1 VSANEALEEILREIK
16 QRRLKPKQIIEN
28 YGEETLKQIIIHLN
42 RHYRCTV
49 TDIVAYLN
57 LTSIAY
63 FRELLRKLGIQL
75 EKTWGYYTKPL
86 PHSKTQQLLRKAKT
100 DQKIQQ
106 TIQYIKQHNKPPP
119 WFHKLSEEQKT
130 ATILWLNH
138 REKQSLR
145 KIGKILREHP
155 TKLSLLLKKHGTQPK
170 KPYRKPIINPQDKAY
185 LVGLRTGD
193 LTVRMNG
200 GSLVAQVGTT
210 HYTAWH
216 QIFQKLFTKY
226 TSTFYEVPR
235 YRPNKKPPYEWTI
248 IATLH
253 PQDKWILN
261 QPKDKVPE
269 WVKQSK
275 ELFLAYLAGY
285 TDSEGTWYP
294 LVHYGRKR
302 KKGDRRKYYYITFSA
317 ANNDKQLL
325 EDIKKAMEE
334 LLSIHGYITIAHK
347 EGETGRL
354 SKKPGYKLV
363 TTGKNAVKL
372 AKLLLPYLKHPDRAE
387 RAKLAVKHGSRYLTQ
402 EQLQEWRNRRQKEKQ
417 QVKKDI
423 ELARKI
429 YQQKHKNPKQQ
440 NQHQHLFLTLIIL
453 ITMFHVSR

>member
-1 VSANEALEEILREIK
+1 MRTNERLEEILREIK
-16 QRRLKPKQIIEN
+16 RRRLKPKQIIQQ
-28 YGEETLKQIIIHLN
+28 YGQETLKQIITYLN
-42 RHYRCTV
+42 KHYGFTV

-57 LTSIAY
+57 LTGIAY
-63 FRELLRKLGIQL
+63 FRELLQKLGIQL

-86 PHSKTQQLLRKAKT
+86 PHNKTEELLRKAKI
-100 DQKIQQ
+100 DQKIRQ

-119 WFHKLSEEQKT
+119 WYNQLSEEEKA

-138 REKQSLR
+138 QEKQSLR
-145 KIGKILREHP
+145 KIGKILGQHP
-155 TKLSLLLKKHGTQPK
+155 TKLSLLIKKHGAQPR
-170 KPYRKPIINPQDKAY
+170 KPYRKPITNPHDQAY

-193 LTVRMNG
+193 LTARMCK

-216 QIFQKLFTKY
+216 QLFQKLFTKY
-226 TSTFYEVPR
+226 TSTIHEVPR
-235 YRPNKKPPYEWTI
+235 YNPGKKPPYEWTI

-294 LVHYGRKR
+294 RLQYVKKAGRKR
-302 KKGDRRKYYYITFSA
+302 KYYYVAYAVAS
-317 ANNDKQLL
+317 NDKRLL
-325 EDIKKAMEE
+325 EDVRETMEK
-334 LLSIHGYITIAHK
+334 LLSVHGYIAVAHK
-347 EGETGRL
+347 EGETRRY

-363 TTGKNAVKL
+363 AIGRNAIKL
-372 AKLLLPYLKHPDRAE
+372 AKLLLPHLKHPDRIR
-387 RAKLAVKHGSRYLTQ
+387 RAKLAIKHGSKHLT
-402 EQLQEWRNRRQKEKQ
+402 EKQLQEWRKQRQKEKQ
-417 QVKKDI
+417 QTQKDI
-423 ELARKI
+423 EQARKT
-429 YQQKHKNPKQQ
+429 YQQKHKTPKQQ
-440 NQHQHLFLTLIIL
+440 NQHQHLFPIKTLL
-453 ITMFHVSR
+453 IQ